1 MNQSPFLSHNPLKGI
16 LFVNVALLIYALTDA
31 LFKAEVAHHPVGI
44 ILFVRAIVVA
54 GIIGVYIAAT
64 GRHDLFRTQR
74 LRLLALRG
82 VFSVLSTWLF
92 VYSLKQ
98 LDIAEATTI
107 SMLSP
112 IIIALIAFKIF
123 DEKIGFIRWLVI
135 LGGFAA
141 VAFIMQPGG
150 NLWNKS
156 GLFALL
162 SAFFY
167 AISMIL
173 NKKLVAT
180 EDTLTILFY
189 LSVFSTVIIFPF
201 AVLDYRSLTLSEV
214 PIYGGIGILSIA
226 ASYFAISAYR
236 YTSAHTIGAFDYME
250 ILYVAIAGFLFLGEV
265 PGYTLFTGAIGLIFC
280 GLYFIY
286 DEFKK
291 ASDPANLSP

>member
-1 MNQSPFLSHNPLKGI
+1 MD
-16 LFVNVALLIYALTDA
+16 ALLKT
-31 LFKAEVAHHPVGI
+31 EVAHHPTAV

-54 GIIGVYIAAT
+54 GIIGAYITVT

-82 VFSVLSTWLF
+82 VLSVLSTWLF

-112 IIIALIAFKIF
+112 IIIALIAYKIL
-123 DEKIGFIRWLVI
+123 DEKIGFTRWLVI

-162 SAFFY
+162 SACFY

-180 EDTLTILFY
+180 ERTVTILFY
-189 LSVFSTVIIFPF
+189 LSVFSTVLIFPF

-214 PIYGGIGILSIA
+214 PIYGGIGILSIV
-226 ASYFAISAYR
+226 ASYFAINAYR
-236 YTSAHTIGAFDYME
+236 YASAHTIGAFEYLG

-265 PGYTLFTGAIGLIFC
+265 PGYTLFTGAIVLIFC

-286 DEFKK
+286 GEFKK
-291 ASDPANLSP
+291 ANGPVNLSP